1 MRVSNIR
8 YNGDCET
15 YQILGGEAISIDL
28 KSGDSVEIVDVE
40 GDQKCSVL
48 AFDSKKSSALSSLNW
63 NTKPKNNS
71 NKISSGDCSEMLKAI
86 LNGKK
91 IKSQEP
97 KINQEPKEED
107 NKNLDKTDEITNK
120 DSSQKS
126 KNITFGKLLSYL
138 IVSIISFIALVVLL
152 DTLKTPLIN
161 IFPGLEKLLFN
172 LFETLKDIK
181 LFIIDLY

>member
-1 MRVSNIR
+1 MII
-8 YNGDCET
+8 DCPSCKKKFKIDNSLIPSKGRNLQCGSCN
-15 YQILGGEAISIDL
+15 YSWFYKIEAIASEQIIL
-28 KSGDSVEIVDVE
+28 TEDVT
-40 GDQKCSVL
+40 D
-48 AFDSKKSSALSSLNW
+48 NNH
-63 NTKPKNNS
+63 NTFNENND
-71 NKISSGDCSEMLKAI
+71 KE
-86 LNGKK
+86 

-97 KINQEPKEED
+97 KINQELKEKVD
-107 NKNLDKTDEITNK
+107 KNLGKTDEVTNI

-152 DTLKTPLIN
+152 DTLKTPLID

-181 LFIIDLY
+181 LFIIDLS